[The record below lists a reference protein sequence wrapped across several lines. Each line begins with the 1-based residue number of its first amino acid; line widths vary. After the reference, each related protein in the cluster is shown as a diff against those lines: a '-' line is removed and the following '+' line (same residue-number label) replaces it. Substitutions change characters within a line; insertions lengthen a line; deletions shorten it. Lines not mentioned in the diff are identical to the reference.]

1 MKDDFN
7 LSVDH
12 VFLLWRDPVKTV
24 KAGKVRRIC
33 KVYFINA
40 HFLHRTGAGLRREER
55 GQRRG
60 GEEGGGKR
68 EEEEKFSI
76 SKVTHWQPSTKIILQ
91 FSHLASI
98 SFLLRYN

>member
-1 MKDDFN
+1 M
-7 LSVDH
+7 
-12 VFLLWRDPVKTV
+12 KTV
-24 KAGKVRRIC
+24 KAGKVRRTC

-40 HFLHRTGAGLRREER
+40 HFLHRTGAGRGGREER

-60 GEEGGGKR
+60 GGEGGGKR

-98 SFLLRYN
+98 SFLLRHN